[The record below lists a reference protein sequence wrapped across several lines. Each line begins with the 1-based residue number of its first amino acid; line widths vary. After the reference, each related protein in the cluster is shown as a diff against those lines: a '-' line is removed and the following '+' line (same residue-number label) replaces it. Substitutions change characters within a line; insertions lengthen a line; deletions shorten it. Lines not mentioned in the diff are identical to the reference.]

1 MTHAS
6 SAWRLLLCCYAIL
19 KWPSVSILLVLCL
32 AEIDLVV
39 ISCGAEEETQNLFYT
54 SIHHHCY
61 TEIHEPNDPTMNY
74 RERNTYEPYSLSLSL
89 SLSSLSLP
97 PFPLLSSPAL
107 CTRLP
112 CSMYMLDCGVSG
124 LCPPYF
130 LTQALQHIR

>member
-61 TEIHEPNDPTMNY
+61 TEIYEPNNPTMNY
-74 RERNTYEPYSLSLSL
+74 RERNTYEPYSLSLPLPPLPFSP
-89 SLSSLSLP
+89 SLP
-97 PFPLLSSPAL
+97 PSF
-107 CTRLP
+107 LP
-112 CSMYMLDCGVSG
+112 CSMYA
-124 LCPPYF
+124 PPLLYVH
-130 LTQALQHIR
+130 A